1 MQTCFSFL
9 SCVLPCCYDSKLGK
23 KTDFN
28 KTGTGLIKMY
38 VQDARTKLIVAE
50 AWDSWDSVGVS
61 TGEAP
66 RRWETYDI
74 IKHVFIRAL
83 HLPPTAKANM
93 KCAIGNKWK
102 ECHDRLRDDPDIQDG
117 VIITVWT
124 WKSARN

>member
-23 KTDFN
+23 KTNVN

-38 VQDARTKLIVAE
+38 VMDARTKLIVAE
-50 AWDSWDSVGVS
+50 QWDSLDFDGS
-61 TGEAP
+61 TGEKP
-66 RRWETYDI
+66 MRWETYDI
-74 IKHVFIRAL
+74 IKHAFIRAL
-83 HLPPTAKANM
+83 DLPPPAKANM

-102 ECHDRLRDDPDIQDG
+102 NCDDRLRDDPDIKDG
-117 VIITVWT
+117 VIITVWM